1 MCGTRRAVRE
11 EFRGKTQ
18 KTGFQEK
25 GFDYSNIGL
34 SGRKKISVARLTRL
48 QIMPLLKP
56 VLCIFFVRFL
66 VFPIIN
72 FLFRI
77 RV

>member
-34 SGRKKISVARLTRL
+34 SGRKKSLW
-48 QIMPLLKP
+48 QDKQDYK
-56 VLCIFFVRFL
+56 
-66 VFPIIN
+66 
-72 FLFRI
+72 
-77 RV
+77 